1 MCTQLTLYSI
11 TLFTF
16 NLELR
21 KQSIVTK
28 MTNTAAMNPDNTS
41 DRDDIIEIQHRFTE
55 MCSNLNIESSI
66 TEQAWD
72 EFKRI
77 HSNVTLE
84 VYIPLTLFLFDF
96 LEIMFCSTRSY
107 SNSNI

>member
-1 MCTQLTLYSI
+1 MI
-11 TLFTF
+11 IFI
-16 NLELR
+16 LE
-21 KQSIVTK
+21 QIIN
-28 MTNTAAMNPDNTS
+28 MTNTAMSRDNSS
-41 DRDDIIEIQHRFTE
+41 DHDDISEIQQKFTE

-84 VYIPLTLFLFDF
+84 VNIFHFCYEFYLFL
-96 LEIMFCSTRSY
+96 
-107 SNSNI
+107 